1 MKRAGEEANIKPP
14 LALHRLNPMGQSKLQ
29 GQAQSRGRAC
39 TSPTVRPWQDCG
51 DFILLVFSC
60 SFISDCFATPWTI
73 THQAPLSMGFSRQE
87 YWLLLCCVSRS
98 VVSDSL
104 QPQGLEPSRLL
115 CPWDS
120 PGKNTGMGCY
130 FLLQRIF
137 PTQGW
142 NLCLLHDKQI
152 LLLLSQ
158 QGSPEP
164 LGKYCI
170 CINLNLNAHLHEPF
184 I

>member
-1 MKRAGEEANIKPP
+1 MVGSHQLSILYIVVCMLFR
-14 LALHRLNPMGQSKLQ
+14 
-29 GQAQSRGRAC
+29 C
-39 TSPTVRPWQDCG
+39 WVTSG
-51 DFILLVFSC
+51 SFS
-60 SFISDCFATPWTI
+60 SPWTI

-120 PGKNTGMGCY
+120 PGKNTGVGCY

-142 NLCLLHDKQI
+142 NLCLLHDRQI

-158 QGSPEP
+158 QGSSEP
-164 LGKYCI
+164 LGKYYI